1 MEFMPLTPH
10 DIEEAPAW
18 MREIP
23 LRADRWRD
31 RHTRSVVAKIEQ
43 MPVAA
48 GILWTSRVHGD
59 RYWSRS
65 RSRLT
70 TDGAGWVERRSAT

>member
-43 MPVAA
+43 MPAAA
-48 GILWTSRVHGD
+48 GILFNQLVA
-59 RYWSRS
+59 
-65 RSRLT
+65 
-70 TDGAGWVERRSAT
+70 AGLARAEAASVADAELCAAYDAAHE